1 MSTRTLAVDSQVY
14 DRLAGAR
21 RKGEFFSNV
30 IDHLLDEVGAVHT
43 WRDILPR
50 GRPVAVVD
58 STGLPMHIYCWS
70 AGRRSWQVATADEV
84 LRFAV

>member
-1 MSTRTLAVDSQVY
+1 MSTRTLAVGSQVY

-43 WRDILPR
+43 GRDILPR
-50 GRPVAVVD
+50 GRPVFAID
-58 STGLPMHIYCWS
+58 SAGLLMHIYCRS
-70 AGRRSWQVATADEV
+70 AG
-84 LRFAV
+84 